1 MKVTEQIDALRTLAT
16 HPVDYLVVP
25 RVLATTLAMPVLTAA
40 SISLAIG
47 AAWVLGVWFFKIDPT
62 YAWANMLHYTLLSHV
77 EIGLIKSIVYG
88 AIISIIS
95 CYKGMQCGEGAEG
108 VGRATT
114 EAVVYSSITILI
126 SNFFLTLFLNNVLA
140 NGMIEARD
148 LRKSFGAQRVL
159 DGVNLQI
166 REGESVVIIGRSG
179 GGKSVLLKHLVGLV
193 QPDSGEVIIDGENIV
208 GMNERRLLSVRHKF
222 GMLFQSAALF
232 DSMTVAGN
240 VGFALRREK
249 NLTATEISRRV
260 SEALAMVDLPGTENK
275 KPSELSGG
283 MRKRVGLARAI
294 VYRPEIVL
302 YDEPTTGLDPIVADS
317 IDQLIVRVRDRL
329 NVTSVVVTHDMR
341 SARRVG
347 QRIVMLH
354 EGKIYVEGT
363 PDEIFA
369 STDPIVRKFVN
380 GISEKEGD

>member
-1 MKVTEQIDALRTLAT
+1 
-16 HPVDYLVVP
+16 
-25 RVLATTLAMPVLTAA
+25 
-40 SISLAIG
+40 
-47 AAWVLGVWFFKIDPT
+47 
-62 YAWANMLHYTLLSHV
+62 
-77 EIGLIKSIVYG
+77 
-88 AIISIIS
+88 
-95 CYKGMQCGEGAEG
+95 
-108 VGRATT
+108 
-114 EAVVYSSITILI
+114 
-126 SNFFLTLFLNNVLA
+126 
-140 NGMIEARD
+140 MIEARD
-148 LRKSFGAQRVL
+148 LRKSFGTQRVL

-179 GGKSVLLKHLVGLV
+179 GGKSVLLKHLVGLLR
-193 QPDSGEVIIDGENIV
+193 PDAGQVIIDGENIV

-222 GMLFQSAALF
+222 GMLFQGAALF
-232 DSMTVAGN
+232 DSMTVAQN

-249 NLTATEISRRV
+249 NLAAAELTRRV
-260 SEALAMVDLPGTENK
+260 SEALEMVDLPGIEKK

-302 YDEPTTGLDPIVADS
+302 YDEPTTGLDPIVSDS

-354 EGKIYVEGT
+354 KGKIYVEGT
-363 PDEIFA
+363 PEEIFA
-369 STDPIVRKFVN
+369 STDPIVHRFVN